1 MPILGH
7 LLRVPD
13 KGGVKQKN
21 KHHETIF
28 PLTENKEVQF
38 KEPHLALRIPKSHP
52 WHGMDIFRNPPIK
65 KNRSRVYQTTNQQT
79 LLRGDLKNNEPL
91 PMATTPQGA
100 LLLLQGRNVHLFQ
113 PLHTPKGHC
122 FGVGWEG
129 HKALRITSGALNCWD

>member
-7 LLRVPD
+7 LLRVTD

-38 KEPHLALRIPKSHP
+38 KEPHLALGIPKSHP

-65 KNRSRVYQTTNQQT
+65 KKQVKGIPNYKSTDTASR
-79 LLRGDLKNNEPL
+79 RPKNEPL

-122 FGVGWEG
+122 FGVGWER